1 MKRYEIVTGWVSS
14 YCLSI
19 LVVAVSFF
27 AACQADNRSAA
38 GESANQAPESQ
49 STIQPSQSTASGQEA
64 AKPSIQ
70 ITLVPPSGGGP
81 DRLERIAG
89 TVSGVN
95 LKECKCKV
103 VIFAL
108 TNVWWVQPFADSP
121 DTPIDSNGKWENDTH
136 LGREYAA
143 LLVKDSYKP
152 PSTTGELPQIG
163 GAVLAVARARAKE

>member
-1 MKRYEIVTGWVSS
+1 MKRYGIVTEWVSGH
-14 YCLSI
+14 CLLI
-19 LVVAVSFF
+19 LVVAVAFV
-27 AACQADNRSAA
+27 AACQASNRSAA
-38 GESANQAPESQ
+38 SESANQAPESR
-49 STIQPSQSTASGQEA
+49 STIQPSQLTASGQEA
-64 AKPSIQ
+64 AKPDIQ

-121 DTPIDSNGKWENDTH
+121 DTSIDGNGRWENDTH

-143 LLVKDSYKP
+143 LLVKNSYKP
-152 PSTTGELPQIG
+152 RPTTSELPQVG
-163 GAVLAVARARAKE
+163 GDVLAADRERAKE